1 MKKLGDSGK
10 PIRFRVQDQERA
22 GKLAEICDKNNWKF
36 VCGIA
41 PDEPEDISELEY
53 MLNPKAF
60 GNKEP
65 KMKNFTTPI
74 KKEIQIGRNDNC
86 PCGSG
91 LKYKKCCMNK
101 YF

>member
-22 GKLAEICDKNNWKF
+22 GELAQICEKNSWKF
-36 VCGIA
+36 VCGIE

-60 GNKEP
+60 GNKKP

-91 LKYKKCCMNK
+91 LKYKKCCMNN
-101 YF
+101 

>member
-1 MKKLGDSGK
+1 MKKLGDAGK
-10 PIRFRVQDQERA
+10 PIRIRVQNQDRA
-22 GKLAEICDKNNWKF
+22 AELALICNQNNWKF
-36 VCGIA
+36 ICGIE
-41 PDEPEDISELEY
+41 PDEQEDISELEY

-60 GNKEP
+60 GNKVP
-65 KMKNFTTPI
+65 KAKNFNPPI

-101 YF
+101 E

>member
-1 MKKLGDSGK
+1 MRKLGDSGK
-10 PIRFRVQDQERA
+10 PIRFRVQDQERV
-22 GKLAEICDKNNWKF
+22 GELAEICEKNNWKF
-36 VCGIA
+36 VCGIE

-91 LKYKKCCMNK
+91 LKYKKCCINK
-101 YF
+101 